1 MLRES
6 SKFEPV
12 DPPPE
17 PGASA
22 ARSASPSEASQAR
35 TKEVDLRAVTR
46 GGAHDSGVPLGRELV
61 ALAES
66 AGLRVQPVPRAHEAD
81 PPVASGVVRIRGEIR
96 SVLVSSD
103 SLAERIGAVTDGL
116 RTHASDFLESRHL
129 PPALRARLDPL
140 GPAGAE
146 DA

>member
-12 DPPPE
+12 DPPSE

-66 AGLRVQPVPRAHEAD
+66 AMSLD
-81 PPVASGVVRIRGEIR
+81 PAAI
-96 SVLVSSD
+96 VLVD
-103 SLAERIGAVTDGL
+103 AELARSLD
-116 RTHASDFLESRHL
+116 
-129 PPALRARLDPL
+129 
-140 GPAGAE
+140 
-146 DA
+146 